1 MEKKLSLRLK
11 YLEFVF
17 LLLFFFNLL
26 SMLFAKFSIVISL
39 QKKTIKTHK
48 NHISN
53 NMVLRDNTRFFCLFV
68 CLDCQWEKLKEP
80 HLHFSMLPS
89 TVKL

>member
-39 QKKTIKTHK
+39 QKKH
-48 NHISN
+48 
-53 NMVLRDNTRFFCLFV
+53 
-68 CLDCQWEKLKEP
+68 
-80 HLHFSMLPS
+80 
-89 TVKL
+89 